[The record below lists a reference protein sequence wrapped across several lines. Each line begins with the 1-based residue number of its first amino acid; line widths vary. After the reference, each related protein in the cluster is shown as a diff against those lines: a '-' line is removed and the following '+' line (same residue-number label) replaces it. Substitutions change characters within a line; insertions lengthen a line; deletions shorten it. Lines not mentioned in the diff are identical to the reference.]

1 MKTTKLFLP
10 FHSFILY
17 FFTFICCLSTHAQLH
32 FDLEVANKTN
42 EVFGPLDKSKIPH
55 SMLLD
60 YGYDFVDVPNYDG
73 VLRDNNY
80 IVPSVFRDLYNS
92 VVSMRTSLVV
102 PELVDPIALEQ
113 DWKSMAKSHTA
124 KFAKKPFTAAITL
137 NGLYYHY
144 SRIRPDALDEGL
156 IQIIDGKKYGDV
168 YKGTNWQNPYET
180 KEVFAITLPRTQI
193 SSSTISLLLDDSEWR
208 TNQVTLLESFAVDF
222 GDGGGFQPLELGTT
236 LNHTFAEDG
245 DYVWTFRLQLTDN
258 TFRYCRT
265 PVKITGKATQQTLTA
280 RNPACID
287 EPWEETITASK
298 AYMGVKGVAK
308 LQIAPAKECKKI
320 HKPLI
325 VVEGFDSGLTGN
337 HPIYGDTDLDYFL
350 RKVVD
355 SDSQELQNLITKDT
369 EESFDIIYVNWENG
383 TDWLQRNAY
392 VLEEVINWVNE
403 TKEDGAEPNVILGQS
418 MGGVLA
424 RYALRDMENNNQDH
438 DTSLYVSHDAPHQ
451 GAHVPPGFLYMVRH
465 VLNELITTPA
475 GDIAV
480 AVASGEVPVHEARK
494 LIDRPAVKQL
504 LINWMDVDYQ
514 INNEEHKAW
523 QDELKAMGYP
533 QQTRN
538 ISLSNGSHCAQ
549 PYGLEPGQTLFRLH
563 GTGSTRPF
571 TDVITFITKTGWII
585 GAALGDIPALLIG
598 FLPGNSK
605 LKTDFQVWAFP
616 GGEEDWLYKGWIQ
629 YEKKLLWVAPLM
641 RTITNRTFSIAD
653 DNLLLDD
660 FPGGAMP
667 FIGTIDEF
675 NEYESNILATFNL
688 NLEVTPDINFIP
700 VTSALDVGSNNIPL
714 TEEDYL
720 QIYTTE
726 NPPPQEL
733 AIPFDN
739 FTTTFDISGSNA
751 PHISFNRTNGDWLA
765 KELNAAGTSFDC
777 TFLCGPAEVIEG
789 NELLCQEELYY
800 VEVPGGVQVQWSSS
814 NPDAAFPTDP
824 NSPAT
829 FFTTPPNTYSQPVT
843 ITATIISESC
853 GGEPVVSEKVLQ
865 VGKPSQ
871 PSDLFGP
878 EVVLTGALV
887 SYFGGPAI
895 GADSY
900 QWWLPHP
907 FEKVDQFDLFG
918 DNWQVKETATNYESV
933 QVFTGYAQNEG
944 YVQLMGVNKCGVG
957 PARLLYV
964 EHAGGGNGGG
974 GIPLQPD
981 TDLDVLS
988 PNDENGDGL
997 LLYPNIAS
1005 DEVNIIIDNSMS
1017 IHEKQPEGITS
1028 VTLYAQIQP
1037 IQKKRLTYEYPGVKS
1052 VILDVS
1058 DLTPGYYTVA
1068 IETTTSLASKILI
1081 VE

>member
-1 MKTTKLFLP
+1 MKTLQTSFTLYLFGFL
-10 FHSFILY
+10 
-17 FFTFICCLSTHAQLH
+17 CCLSANAQLH

-113 DWKSMAKSHTA
+113 DWKSMAKSHAA
-124 KFAKKPFTAAITL
+124 KFGKKPLTTAITL

-193 SSSTISLLLDDSEWR
+193 SSSTISLLLEDSEWR
-208 TNQVTLLESFAVDF
+208 TNQPTLVESFAVDF

-245 DYVWTFRLQLTDN
+245 DYVWTFQLQLTDN

-265 PVKITGKATQQTLTA
+265 PVKITGKAMQQTLTA
-280 RNPACID
+280 RNPECT

-298 AYMGVKGVAK
+298 TYQGVKGVAK
-308 LQIAPAKECKKI
+308 LQIAAANECKTI
-320 HKPLI
+320 SKPLI

-350 RKVVD
+350 REVVD
-355 SDSQELQNLITKDT
+355 SDSQELQNLITADT
-369 EESFDIIYVNWENG
+369 EESFDIIYVNWADG

-392 VLEEVINWVNE
+392 ALEAVIEWVNSK
-403 TKEDGAEPNVILGQS
+403 KEDPTAPNVVLGQS
-418 MGGVLA
+418 MGGVLV
-424 RYALRDMENNNQDH
+424 RYALRDMENNNLDH
-438 DTSLYVSHDAPHQ
+438 DTSLYISHDAPHQ
-451 GAHVPPGFLYMVRH
+451 GAHVPPGALYMVRH
-465 VLNELITTPA
+465 VLNELITTPI
-475 GDIAV
+475 GDVSV
-480 AVASGEVPVHEARK
+480 AIASGAYPVNEGRK
-494 LIDRPAVKQL
+494 LIDQPAVRQL
-504 LINWMDVDYQ
+504 LINWVDVNYE
-514 INNEEHKAW
+514 INNETHKAW
-523 QDELKAMGYP
+523 QDELNAMGYP
-533 QQTRN
+533 QQTWN
-538 ISLSNGSHCAQ
+538 IALSNGSHCAQ
-549 PYGLEPGQTLFRLH
+549 PYGIEPGQTLFRLH

-571 TDVITFITKTGWII
+571 TDVITFITGTGWLV
-585 GAALGDIPALLIG
+585 GAALGDIPALLMG

-675 NEYESNILATFNL
+675 DEYESNILATFNL

-700 VTSALDVGSNNIPL
+700 VTSALDVGSNNVPL
-714 TEEDYL
+714 IEEDYL

-739 FTTTFDISGSNA
+739 FTTTFDISGRNA
-751 PHISFNRTNGDWLA
+751 AHISFNRTNGDWLA
-765 KELNAAGTSFDC
+765 QELNTVSTSFDC
-777 TFLCGPAEVIEG
+777 TFLCNPEAAIQGSK
-789 NELLCQEELYY
+789 LLCQEELYF
-800 VEVPGGVQVQWSSS
+800 VEVPGAVQVQWSSS

-843 ITATIISESC
+843 ITATITSESC
-853 GGEPVVSEKVLQ
+853 GGEPVVLEKVLQ

-907 FEKVDQFDLFG
+907 FEKVNQFDLFG
-918 DNWQVKETATNYESV
+918 DNWQVKETATSYESV
-933 QVFTGYAQNEG
+933 QVFTGYAQNDG
-944 YVQLMGVNKCGVG
+944 LVQLMGVNECGVG
-957 PARLLYV
+957 PARTLYV

-974 GIPLQPD
+974 GGGVPLQPD

-988 PNDENGDGL
+988 PDSGNGDGL
-997 LLYPNIAS
+997 ILYPNIATE
-1005 DEVNIIIDNSMS
+1005 EVTIALDTLPLLNDDQ
-1017 IHEKQPEGITS
+1017 QPTGIVGVTVYAQMQPIVKKRLAYAYPGVPS
-1028 VTLYAQIQP
+1028 VTLDI
-1037 IQKKRLTYEYPGVKS
+1037 R
-1052 VILDVS
+1052 
-1058 DLTPGYYTVA
+1058 DLNQGYYTVA
-1068 IETTTSLASKILI
+1068 VETTTGLSSKILI